1 MNLYDTPPVNDGLA
15 AATAMLDSNNG
26 LQSAG
31 RGTSNGGGSDGGRAY
46 DSASETTTALST
58 ADLYARKRRGN
69 LPKESVKIL
78 RMWLYEHRYNAYPSD
93 QEKLFLSKETGLSVL
108 QVCNWFINAR
118 RRILPDIIRKEGN
131 DPLQYTITRKVGAG
145 STSQSSLT
153 SSHTSTSNA
162 SGQNGGLHQVSATTA
177 LSSGTTTTTPKFGAP
192 IHRTTAML
200 NHHSY
205 LASPVTSDSDD
216 LDSDSERLLDD
227 DESSS
232 DSMRREGGG
241 SMPLKLTARWQR
253 SHEQEQSHGGHHGF
267 VHGVKRKRHS
277 EDDTDECSDDTGVYG
292 LHTPSP
298 PPPPSSPKRRQS
310 ISSIQHKEEFS
321 SLLMLVEVAIRE
333 LDKQK
338 TPSL

>member
-1 MNLYDTPPVNDGLA
+1 MDLCDTPPVSDGLTMA
-15 AATAMLDSNNG
+15 VLSSSDNG
-26 LQSAG
+26 LQSG
-31 RGTSNGGGSDGGRAY
+31 RGDGRAY
-46 DSASETTTALST
+46 DSASETTTALSA
-58 ADLYARKRRGN
+58 ADLSARKRRGN

-145 STSQSSLT
+145 STGQGSPTGSHSS
-153 SSHTSTSNA
+153 SGNS
-162 SGQNGGLHQVSATTA
+162 SGQGSVHPVSATTA
-177 LSSGTTTTTPKFGAP
+177 LSSAATTTTPKFGSS
-192 IHRTTAML
+192 IHRTTAIL

-205 LASPVTSDSDD
+205 LASPVTSDSED

-253 SHEQEQSHGGHHGF
+253 SHEQEQSHVGHHHHH
-267 VHGVKRKRHS
+267 HGMKRKRHS